1 MEKSYK
7 TTFNNLICTLAIV
20 SLLTACGSV
29 MQGASDGIS
38 SAISG
43 AVSAEV
49 ERSVSGMLAGYTDAM
64 LYQLAYTQA
73 FMVGGY
79 GVEMEDFVEGEGS
92 TWRIESGDENEMH
105 SFTVERALL
114 KKNED
119 GTSWWYFRYQP
130 EADDQSIE
138 YEMKLTTALNPMEM
152 YVRDPETGN
161 VEHRVFSYREQEEE
175 LDEGEDEIEE
185 AGYRTER
192 YDIENWE
199 DYRVGEES
207 ITVGNYTFNAAVLHY
222 EGTEEEGDEDV
233 SVRWWLAEDAPG
245 ELLKYEMTSKTEGGK
260 VMGEMTDLRR
270 DYTPRFSEL

>member
-7 TTFNNLICTLAIV
+7 NAFNNLIGVLGVAAF
-20 SLLTACGSV
+20 LTGCGSV
-29 MQGASDGIS
+29 MQGASSGIS

-49 ERSVSGMLAGYTDAM
+49 ERGVSSMLAGYTDAM
-64 LYQLAYTQA
+64 LYQLAYSQA

-79 GVEMEDFVEGEGS
+79 GVELEDFAEGEGS
-92 TWRIESGDENEMH
+92 TWKVESGDESESH
-105 SFTVERALL
+105 SYTVERALL

-119 GTSWWYFRYQP
+119 GSSWWYFRYQP
-130 EADDQSIE
+130 EEDEESIE
-138 YEMKLTTALNPMEM
+138 YEMKMTANLDPMEM

-161 VEHRVFSYREQEEE
+161 VEHRVFSHQEQEEE
-175 LDEGEDEIEE
+175 LNEGEEEIEE
-185 AGYRTER
+185 AGFRTDSF
-192 YDIENWE
+192 YVENWE
-199 DYRVGEES
+199 DYREGEE
-207 ITVGNYTFNAAVLHY
+207 TFLVGDYTFNATVLHY

-245 ELLKYEMTSKTEGGK
+245 ELLKYEMVNKSEGGK

-270 DYTPRFSEL
+270 DYTPRFSE